1 MEDRSSERRKIL
13 PFHRVKTAQVLAEV
27 GGPIDE
33 VNVTLAL
40 YSAELEPEEVSRALG
55 IEPTSAHRRG
65 EKRGSNSP
73 PSLTGAWFLK
83 EHGRDAEPA
92 EAIIDRLL
100 KRLPEGP
107 AVWRDL
113 SIRHNIQFRF
123 GLHMTGWNKGL
134 SIPLK
139 QVTRIAEL
147 GASMEFDIYAYGED
161 G

>member
-1 MEDRSSERRKIL
+1 V
-13 PFHRVKTAQVLAEV
+13 PFHRVKTIKVLAEV
-27 GGPIDE
+27 GGPVDE

-40 YSAELEPEEVSRALG
+40 YSEELEPEEISRALG
-55 IEPTSAHRRG
+55 VQPTHAHRRG
-65 EKRGSNSP
+65 ERRGPRSP
-73 PSLTGAWFLK
+73 PARTGAWFLT

-92 EAIIDRLL
+92 EAIIDRVL
-100 KRLPEGP
+100 KQLPEDP
-107 AVWRDL
+107 AVWRHL
-113 SIRHNIQFRF
+113 RTRHDIQFRF

-147 GASMEFDIYAYGED
+147 GATMEFDIYAYGED